1 MQYKYGVYRRF
12 QSNLETSFKIAGEWL
27 YISSKELNEYK
38 LNNSFQGTEI
48 QSLIDEETD
57 ELLAEK
63 QDIKGLF

>member
-12 QSNLETSFKIAGEWL
+12 QSNLETSFKIAGKWL
-27 YISSKELNEYK
+27 YISSKELNAYK
-38 LNNSFQGTEI
+38 LDNSFQGTEM